1 LTNSLKN
8 IIIKTLIGRSTELR
22 GEGTLLTETNGQ
34 TQSEKILLAAYMCI
48 STRGYATVSMRDIAD
63 EAGVVLS
70 QLNYYF
76 KNKEGLFKEVVGI
89 MISKYLKEIE
99 ESLKQKNS
107 PQKKIEGLINYFKNM
122 LQLNPELFKLLYDF
136 TGLAIWSPVF
146 SGLLS
151 ELFKDLSGIIEKYIF
166 NDLQIK
172 DLKGYSAKTLSRLIL
187 GSMFGTGIQV
197 LLDQDEELSEALNAM
212 QIIFE

>member
-1 LTNSLKN
+1 
-8 IIIKTLIGRSTELR
+8 
-22 GEGTLLTETNGQ
+22 
-34 TQSEKILLAAYMCI
+34 
-48 STRGYATVSMRDIAD
+48 
-63 EAGVVLS
+63 
-70 QLNYYF
+70 
-76 KNKEGLFKEVVGI
+76 

-151 ELFKDLSGIIEKYIF
+151 ELFKDLSVIIEKYIF
-166 NDLQIK
+166 NDLQIE
-172 DLKGYSAKTLSRLIL
+172 DLKGYSTKTLSRLIL